1 MIPTKFEYYKVDTLD
16 EAFQA
21 FNELS
26 LQGKNPMY
34 YSGGTEII
42 TMVRANNIHM
52 GAVID
57 IKGIPECCAMEI
69 KDNKLNIGSAVTL
82 SQISESKIFPLL
94 GQTAARIADHT
105 VQCKLTIG
113 GNLCGTIIYK
123 ETSLPLMLCDSNV
136 VILGKNGRRE
146 VQFNQIFDKKLNLL
160 PGELLVCLKI
170 DERYFSLPYVHV
182 KKTKSDKIAYP
193 LMTVAALKK
202 DDKIR
207 IAFSGLCSYP
217 FRNKEI
223 ENYINNEGINH
234 KNKTIQ
240 IIDQVSSSIL
250 NDTEGSAEYRKF
262 VLKNTLENTFKML
275 NEV

>member
-1 MIPTKFEYYKVDTLD
+1 MIPTKFEYYKVDTLE

-21 FNELS
+21 FSELNS
-26 LQGKNPMY
+26 QGKNPMY

-42 TMVRANNIHM
+42 TMARANNIHM

-57 IKGIPECCAMEI
+57 IKGISECCTIEI
-69 KDNKLNIGSAVTL
+69 EDTKLNIGSAVTL

-123 ETSLPLMLCDSNV
+123 ETSLPLMLCDSHV
-136 VILGKNGRRE
+136 VIFGKSGRRE

-160 PGELLVCLKI
+160 PGEILVSIKI
-170 DERYFSLPYVHV
+170 DGKYFSLPYVHV

-193 LMTVAALKK
+193 LMTIAALKR

-207 IAFSGLCSYP
+207 IAFSGLYAYP

-223 ENYINNEGINH
+223 ENYINDEGINH
-234 KNKTIQ
+234 KNKISQ
-240 IIDQVSSSIL
+240 IIGHVSSSIL
-250 NDTEGSAEYRKF
+250 NDTEGSSEYRKF

>member
-1 MIPTKFEYYKVDTLD
+1 MIPTKFEYYKVDSLE

-21 FNELS
+21 FSELNS
-26 LQGKNPMY
+26 QGKNPMY

-42 TMVRANNIHM
+42 TMARANNIHM

-57 IKGIPECCAMEI
+57 IKGIPECCTMKM

-123 ETSLPLMLCDSNV
+123 ETSLPLMLCDSNA
-136 VILGKNGRRE
+136 VIFGKNGRRE
-146 VQFNQIFDKKLNLL
+146 VQFNQIFDKKLNLSS
-160 PGELLVCLKI
+160 GEILVSLKI
-170 DERYFSLPYVHV
+170 DEKYFSLPYVHV

-193 LMTVAALKK
+193 LMTVAALQK
-202 DDKIR
+202 DNKIR
-207 IAFSGLCSYP
+207 IAFSGLYSYP

-223 ENYINNEGINH
+223 ENYINDEVINH
-234 KNKTIQ
+234 TNKISQ
-240 IIDQVSSSIL
+240 IIEHVSSSIL
-250 NDTEGSAEYRKF
+250 NDTEGSSEYRKF
-262 VLKNTLENTFKML
+262 VLKNTLENTFRML

>member
-1 MIPTKFEYYKVDTLD
+1 MIPTKFEYYKVNSLE

-26 LQGKNPMY
+26 SQGKNPVY

-42 TMVRANNIHM
+42 TMARANNIHI

-57 IKGIPECCAMEI
+57 IKGIPECSTMEM

-94 GQTAARIADHT
+94 CQTAARIADHT

-113 GNLCGTIIYK
+113 GNLCGSIIYK
-123 ETSLPLMLCDSNV
+123 ETSLPLMLCDSNA
-136 VILGKNGRRE
+136 VIFGKNGSRE
-146 VQFNQIFDKKLNLL
+146 VQLNQIFDKKLNLL
-160 PGELLVCLKI
+160 PGEILVSLKI
-170 DERYFSLPYVHV
+170 DERYFSLPYIHV

-193 LMTVAALKK
+193 LITVAALKK
-202 DDKIR
+202 DNKIR
-207 IAFSGLCSYP
+207 IAFSGLFSYP

-223 ENYINNEGINH
+223 ENYINDEGINH
-234 KNKTIQ
+234 KNKMSL
-240 IIDQVSSSIL
+240 IIEHVSSLIL
-250 NDTEGSAEYRKF
+250 NDTEGSSEYRKF
-262 VLKNTLENTFKML
+262 VLKNTIENTFKML

>member
-1 MIPTKFEYYKVDTLD
+1 MIPTKFEYYKMDTLE
-16 EAFQA
+16 EAFQT

-42 TMVRANNIHM
+42 TMARANNIHM

-57 IKGIPECCAMEI
+57 IKGIPECCTMEM

-82 SQISESKIFPLL
+82 SQISESKMFPLL

-123 ETSLPLMLCDSNV
+123 ETSLPLMLCDSIV
-136 VILGKNGRRE
+136 VIFGKNGRRE
-146 VQFNQIFDKKLNLL
+146 VQFNQIFNKKLNLL
-160 PGELLVCLKI
+160 PGELLVSLII

-202 DDKIR
+202 DNKIR
-207 IAFSGLCSYP
+207 IAFSGLYSYP

-223 ENYINNEGINH
+223 ENYINDEGINH
-234 KNKTIQ
+234 KNKISQ
-240 IIDQVSSSIL
+240 IIEQVSSSIL
-250 NDTEGSAEYRKF
+250 NDAEGSSEYRKF

>member
-42 TMVRANNIHM
+42 TMARANNIHM

-234 KNKTIQ
+234 KNKIIQ

-250 NDTEGSAEYRKF
+250 NDIEGSSEYRKF

>member
-1 MIPTKFEYYKVDTLD
+1 MIPTKFEYYKSDTLE
-16 EAFQA
+16 EAFLA
-21 FNELS
+21 FNDLN

-42 TMVRANNIHM
+42 TMARANNIHM

-57 IKGIPECCAMEI
+57 IKGIPECRAMEM

-123 ETSLPLMLCDSNV
+123 ETSLPLMLCDSSA
-136 VILGKNGRRE
+136 VIYGKNGRRE
-146 VQFNQIFDKKLNLL
+146 VQFNQAFDKKLNLL
-160 PGELLVCLKI
+160 PGEILVSLKT
-170 DERYFSLPYVHV
+170 DERYFSLPYVHA

-193 LMTVAALKK
+193 LLTVAALKR
-202 DDKIR
+202 DEKIR
-207 IAFSGLCSYP
+207 IAFSGLYSYP

-223 ENYINNEGINH
+223 ENYINNEGMNH
-234 KNKTIQ
+234 KNKISL
-240 IIDQVSSSIL
+240 IVEHVSSSLL
-250 NDTEGSAEYRKF
+250 NDTEGLSEYRKF

-275 NEV
+275 SEV